1 MERCNR
7 IFLDD
12 LYIYRFSDLFDE
24 DIFPL
29 NGRSGKDAV
38 L

>member
-1 MERCNR
+1 MEACNR
-7 IFLDD
+7 IFIDD
-12 LYIYRFSDLFDE
+12 LCIYRVSELHDE

-29 NGRSGKDAV
+29 NGRSGKDIV